1 MPSPIDPP
9 ASEIAATVDQEP
21 SLTRA
26 AITGGFWTVLNNLA
40 LKASGGIKT
49 ILLARLLAP
58 EDFGLA
64 GLALVCVGTL
74 NMLSSP
80 GVITALIQKKELDR
94 DDLNV
99 GWWIHAARGCLLFAL
114 VAPMTGWV
122 ADFYDEPRLRMM
134 LLAVACTFLLDGF
147 QSVGIVRLN
156 RRLDFRRLLQVH
168 QIASV
173 AGLVAAVVLAW
184 TLRSAWALVLA
195 HLVQMLVLL
204 VATYVFEPF
213 RPFLPVDWKRARN
226 LLGFGKYISISL
238 VCYFLVTRGV
248 EFILGKM
255 VGLERYGYYTMA
267 LSLVGMVS
275 APVDQLTATV
285 AFPALARLQGEADRL
300 RAAFAQVFRTA
311 MVISVPLFVGTAI
324 FGRDVVGLLLQP
336 RWSPVV
342 QILVWLCLFGWF
354 RSLVQSFDVL
364 QTAIGRP
371 HLQAIIRSVEL
382 GLFALTI
389 IPAIRIYGVWG
400 AAGCLFSI
408 QAVSFLLNLMTTS
421 RLIPGIAAKIGKIW
435 VSFLPLFAV
444 QIMFGW
450 LQWRWV
456 SVSWPRFVLLG
467 GAYALLV
474 AAFLIW
480 RERPLLETIFRGGQ
494 ARRAP

>member
-1 MPSPIDPP
+1 MPIDPP
-9 ASEIAATVDQEP
+9 GTEIAATVDQEP

-26 AITGGFWTVLNNLA
+26 AITGGFWTVVNNLA

-94 DDLNV
+94 YDLNV
-99 GWWIHAARGCLLFAL
+99 GWWIHAARGCLLFVL
-114 VAPMTGWV
+114 VAPLTGWV
-122 ADFYDEPRLRMM
+122 ADFYEEPRLRMM
-134 LLAVACTFLLDGF
+134 LLAVAFTFLLDGF
-147 QSVGIVRLN
+147 QSIGIVRLN
-156 RRLDFRRLLQVH
+156 RKLDFRRLLLMHQV
-168 QIASV
+168 ASV
-173 AGLVAAVVLAW
+173 AGLIVAVVLAW

-195 HLVQMLVLL
+195 HLAQMLVLL

-238 VCYFLVTRGV
+238 VCYFLVVRGV

-275 APVDQLTATV
+275 APVDQLITTV
-285 AFPALARLQGEADRL
+285 AFPALSRLQNEADRL

-324 FGRDVVGLLLQP
+324 FGRDVVGLSLQHEW
-336 RWSPVV
+336 RPVV

-354 RSLVQSFDVL
+354 RSMVQCFDVL

-371 HLQAIIRSVEL
+371 HVQTMIRVIEL
-382 GLFALTI
+382 GLFVLAI
-389 IPAIRIYGVWG
+389 IPAIQRYGVWG
-400 AAGCLFSI
+400 AAACLFSI
-408 QAVSFLLNLMTTS
+408 QVVSFLINLMVTS
-421 RLIPGIAAKIGKIW
+421 RHIPGTATTIGKIW

-444 QIMFGW
+444 QILFGW

-456 SVSWPRFVLLG
+456 SVSWPRFAFLG
-467 GAYALLV
+467 GAYAVLV
-474 AAFLIW
+474 AAFLLW
-480 RERPLLETIFRGGQ
+480 RERPLLETILRGGQ

>member
-1 MPSPIDPP
+1 MPIDSPGT
-9 ASEIAATVDQEP
+9 EIVAAVDQEP

-40 LKASGGIKT
+40 LKASGGVKT

-74 NMLSSP
+74 NMLSNP

-122 ADFYDEPRLRMM
+122 ANFYEEPRLQMM

-147 QSVGIVRLN
+147 QSIGIVRLN
-156 RRLDFRRLLQVH
+156 RKLDFQRLLLMH

-173 AGLVAAVVLAW
+173 AGLVAAIVLAW
-184 TLRSAWALVLA
+184 TLRSAWALVVA

-204 VATYVFEPF
+204 VATYAFEPF

-248 EFILGKM
+248 EFILGKI

-275 APVDQLTATV
+275 APVDQLTTTV
-285 AFPALARLQGEADRL
+285 AFPALARLQAEAGRL
-300 RAAFAQVFRTA
+300 RAAFGQVFRTA

-324 FGRDVVGLLLQP
+324 FGRDIVGLSLQHQW
-336 RWSPVV
+336 RPVV
-342 QILVWLCLFGWF
+342 QILIWLCLFGLF
-354 RSLVQSFDVL
+354 RSLVQCFDVL

-371 HLQAIIRSVEL
+371 HLQAIIRIIEL
-382 GLFALTI
+382 GLFVLAI
-389 IPAIRIYGVWG
+389 IPAIQTYGVWG
-400 AAGCLFSI
+400 AAACLFLV
-408 QAVSFLLNLMTTS
+408 QTVSFLINLTITS
-421 RLIPGIAAKIGKIW
+421 RLIPGIVATIGKIW
-435 VSFLPLFAV
+435 VSFFPLFAV
-444 QIMFGW
+444 QILFGW

-467 GAYALLV
+467 GVYAVLV
-474 AAFLIW
+474 AAFLFW
-480 RERPLLETIFRGGQ
+480 RERSLLETIFRGGQ